1 MSESSVKELA
11 MNDTLQ
17 PADASTMD
25 ETPSQVVIAKILGQ
39 RLKAVRKGLRSILK
53 GRNVDVHPMRVDL
66 RRASSCLQFFAPYLN
81 AKQSKSVRRTLRDCR
96 RSLGLLR
103 DTEVFIQR
111 SLGWTTLVPTEE
123 LGEFIVDLARSTK
136 PSQSNT
142 DPHFSRS
149 KAKKTDDVIST
160 GLRLVTKD
168 VKAKNDSWRDLIRS
182 QLEED
187 LLALQH
193 PLQSEPPVKDALHQ
207 FRICCKHARYQLEVI
222 DQADIS
228 DVKWLIQGFKKA
240 QEDLGHIHDTFV
252 ILERLHHLKKDRC
265 KLSKTS
271 IKTIIASETA
281 LLESHVQT
289 FSRWWQSERMLD
301 QLNDWLAG

>member
-1 MSESSVKELA
+1 

-17 PADASTMD
+17 PAAAGTMD
-25 ETPSQVVIAKILGQ
+25 ETPSQVVLAKILGQ
-39 RLKAVRKGLRSILK
+39 RLKAARKHVRSMLK
-53 GRNVDVHPMRVDL
+53 GRNVDVHQMRVDL
-66 RRASSCLQFFAPYLN
+66 RRASSCLQFFAPFLN
-81 AKQSKSVRRTLRDCR
+81 AKRSKSVRRILRDCR
-96 RSLGLLR
+96 RSLGMLR

-111 SLGWTTLVPTEE
+111 SLGWTTLVPAEQ

-136 PSQSNT
+136 SSQTNSG
-142 DPHFSRS
+142 PHFSRS
-149 KAKKTDDVIST
+149 KAKNTEEVISK
-160 GLRLVTKD
+160 GLRLVDKD
-168 VKAKNDSWRDLIRS
+168 VNAKNDSWRDLIRY

-187 LLALQH
+187 LVALQQ
-193 PLQSEPPVKDALHQ
+193 PLQFAPPDKDALHQ

-228 DVKWLIQGFKKA
+228 DVKSLIQGFKKA

-265 KLSKTS
+265 KLSKKS

-281 LLESHVQT
+281 SLEVNVRA
-289 FSRWWQSERMLD
+289 FSTWWQIERILD